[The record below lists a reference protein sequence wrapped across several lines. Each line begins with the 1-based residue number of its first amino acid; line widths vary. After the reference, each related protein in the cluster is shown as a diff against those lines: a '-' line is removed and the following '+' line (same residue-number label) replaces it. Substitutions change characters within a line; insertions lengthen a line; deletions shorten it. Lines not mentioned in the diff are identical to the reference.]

1 MKGKSVK
8 IHQQL
13 VNLGIDLNANRE
25 ATNSSFLDQEPV
37 SNFLISFMSIQGSI
51 KLTEIKEKPQ
61 SKVEKLDKYKFD
73 DTPDTFYSN
82 LFCDKIQSKQF
93 HGMMEIK
100 YENKAYFPGETV
112 HGAVCFTL
120 TQAIPASNLNFSI

>member
-25 ATNSSFLDQEPV
+25 VTNSSFLDQEPV
-37 SNFLISFMSIQGSI
+37 SNFLISLMSLQGSI

-61 SKVEKLDKYKFD
+61 SKVEKLDKYKFA
-73 DTPDTFYSN
+73 DTPDTFYTN

-100 YENKAYFPGETV
+100 YENKAYHPGETV

-120 TQAIPASNLNFSI
+120 N